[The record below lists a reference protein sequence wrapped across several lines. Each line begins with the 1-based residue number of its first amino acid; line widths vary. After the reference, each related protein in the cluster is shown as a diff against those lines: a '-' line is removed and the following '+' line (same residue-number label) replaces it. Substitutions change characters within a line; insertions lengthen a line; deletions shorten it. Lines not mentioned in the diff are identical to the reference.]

1 MASSA
6 CGEGLLELI
15 LDQVEDLQL
24 TGSEVGD
31 IDSLQDSLPQGIS
44 STYAKLALEAI
55 TILHAFDPENTPK
68 PPRVGTSTA
77 ELDKFCNG
85 LLSFAKAIGFIDF
98 SLYACSDKASLTEAS
113 SQVDPQE
120 LQAVRMLA
128 AAGTKSGGGGDEA
141 KIGTR
146 NRHKNITEDVKNQN
160 CGEDKAIDQFDI
172 SGTLR
177 ALDLKPRDKG
187 RDPNPLHCIKT
198 HVTKSLEWLPP
209 GYVISKRL
217 LDRSRFSP
225 LQLVGP
231 GSHHS
236 HFLWKVLADINE
248 TLAKDYA
255 LRHKNQNRA
264 DQIKQMKVLS
274 KRFELTLKSFTWS
287 GKGKENAEKIMGKV
301 GHLGNRNAEEVVKIS
316 LDELFL
322 AGADVLEMKKI
333 TATQEETKIKRAII
347 GNVPDRGG
355 RVGEARG
362 GTTGPSFKPRDP
374 RSENW
379 KNRARGGGGRGRGG
393 HVYIQYL
400 KEEVEEETRGV
411 QILATTTG
419 ALITGKILGVG
430 GKESVE
436 AEEEEEDIAA
446 DQGEAVVAGKH
457 LVTIETNTRDRA
469 FIPHADLLR
478 CCSFV
483 RPHSLTL
490 TFVL

>member
-85 LLSFAKAIGFIDF
+85 LLSFAKAIGFPDGSIISSGSARLRSNPD
-98 SLYACSDKASLTEAS
+98 SAAKILTFLLS
-113 SQVDPQE
+113 E

-225 LQLVGP
+225 LQL
-231 GSHHS
+231 
-236 HFLWKVLADINE
+236 KVLADINE

-255 LRHKNQNRA
+255 LRH
-264 DQIKQMKVLS
+264 KVLS

-393 HVYIQYL
+393 GGG
-400 KEEVEEETRGV
+400 RGK
-411 QILATTTG
+411 QRRTNSGNYDGSTDHRQNFG
-419 ALITGKILGVG
+419 RG
-430 GKESVE
+430 GK
-436 AEEEEEDIAA
+436 
-446 DQGEAVVAGKH
+446 GKRRGGGRRGGH
-457 LVTIETNTRDRA
+457 RGRSGRSGGRWKA
-469 FIPHADLLR
+469 SSYH
-478 CCSFV
+478 
-483 RPHSLTL
+483 
-490 TFVL
+490 

>member
-6 CGEGLLELI
+6 CSEGLLELI

-31 IDSLQDSLPQGIS
+31 IDTLQDSLPHGIS

-55 TILHAFDPENTPK
+55 TTLHAFDPENTPQ

-85 LLSFAKAIGFIDF
+85 LMSFAKAIGFPDESVI
-98 SLYACSDKASLTEAS
+98 SSGSARLRSNPESAAKILTFLLS
-113 SQVDPQE
+113 E

-128 AAGTKSGGGGDEA
+128 AAGKQSGGSDDDTKTSA
-141 KIGTR
+141 QKR
-146 NRHKNITEDVKNQN
+146 QKKMMEDVKDQSN
-160 CGEDKAIDQFDI
+160 GEDELDQFDI

-177 ALDLKPRDKG
+177 ALGLKPGEKG
-187 RDPNPLHCIKT
+187 GDPNPLHCIKK
-198 HVTKSLEWLPP
+198 HVRKSLEWLPQ

-225 LQLVGP
+225 LQL
-231 GSHHS
+231 
-236 HFLWKVLADINE
+236 KVLADINE

-255 LRHKNQNRA
+255 LRH
-264 DQIKQMKVLS
+264 KVLS

-379 KNRARGGGGRGRGG
+379 KNRVRGGGGRGRGG
-393 HVYIQYL
+393 GGG
-400 KEEVEEETRGV
+400 RGNKPRRKNSGNYNGSTDHR
-411 QILATTTG
+411 QNSG
-419 ALITGKILGVG
+419 RG
-430 GKESVE
+430 GK
-436 AEEEEEDIAA
+436 
-446 DQGEAVVAGKH
+446 GKRRGAGRRGGNRGRGRSGGRWKGSGYH
-457 LVTIETNTRDRA
+457 
-469 FIPHADLLR
+469 
-478 CCSFV
+478 
-483 RPHSLTL
+483 
-490 TFVL
+490 